1 MAKNEI
7 TVNVKAN
14 IEIDKDTAEV
24 CLKMIQHYCNA
35 KGMVLIGERRDDG
48 TTELHFESGV

>member
-35 KGMVLIGERRDDG
+35 KGIVIIGERRDDG
-48 TTELHFESGV
+48 TTEMHFESGV